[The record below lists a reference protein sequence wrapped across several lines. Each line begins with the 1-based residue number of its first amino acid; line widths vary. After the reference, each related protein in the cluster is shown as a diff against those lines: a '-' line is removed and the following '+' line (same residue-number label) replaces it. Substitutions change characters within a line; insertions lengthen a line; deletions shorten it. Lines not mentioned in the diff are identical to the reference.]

1 MRYNQMT
8 LEELEEQ
15 DRQLHLQTPD
25 LEESLLYQRKIELY
39 KAMHHK
45 VKQRVH
51 RKQEDQSY
59 LDDITERLV
68 FNLVHYGTYLK
79 KADQKVDQVAI
90 PNLKRALSYDP
101 YNPAAA
107 YRLGF
112 IYYRN
117 GSFIN
122 AANYF
127 QKAILSERFN
137 TNKKMALTDRQ
148 KVNAQLYLTNSAL
161 HIAKESQEDLA
172 KFPADEVEKL
182 PGYEFSSL
190 YDSITE
196 NDAYLSSHAFYQE
209 TALGRTTCSKRHCDE
224 LAMDNPKDTIVLY
237 FGDVETSVSFNG
249 KSEDLT
255 KRTSD
260 VLRHLL
266 TSSSAGAPANT
277 HAVKECFGDLSHDD
291 DVPWSTYRQA
301 VRRVREALEAC
312 AIPAVIETSSGNRAY
327 YYNGSFPYL
336 IFYRVDDEI
345 E

>member
-1 MRYNQMT
+1 MRYTNMT

-15 DRQLHLQTPD
+15 DRQLHLQSD
-25 LEESLLYQRKIELY
+25 ELEESLLYQRKIELY
-39 KAMHHK
+39 KVMHLK

-51 RKQEDQSY
+51 RKLEDQSY
-59 LDDITERLV
+59 LDDITEQLV

-101 YNPAAA
+101 HNPIAA

-117 GSFIN
+117 GNFIN
-122 AANYF
+122 AVNYF

-137 TNKKMALTDRQ
+137 MNKKMALTDPQ

-196 NDAYLSSHAFYQE
+196 
-209 TALGRTTCSKRHCDE
+209 
-224 LAMDNPKDTIVLY
+224 
-237 FGDVETSVSFNG
+237 
-249 KSEDLT
+249 
-255 KRTSD
+255 
-260 VLRHLL
+260 
-266 TSSSAGAPANT
+266 
-277 HAVKECFGDLSHDD
+277 
-291 DVPWSTYRQA
+291 
-301 VRRVREALEAC
+301 
-312 AIPAVIETSSGNRAY
+312 
-327 YYNGSFPYL
+327 
-336 IFYRVDDEI
+336 
-345 E
+345 